1 MYSYSDR
8 LKAIQLYIQ
17 YGQSAA
23 ATVRVLGYPSKK
35 QLRRWYQSYTATN
48 QISSRKKRKPKYT
61 SAERRQAVEHYFR
74 TGQCIARTVRDLG
87 YPSKGWL
94 RAWVNGETPTA
105 ARGESSLAMPPD
117 RSRAARKCAVIKLCT
132 RQTSAAEVAHEFGV
146 TRQALYKWRN
156 QLLDTEMGQTM
167 KRRRG
172 RTTVGDSDELGGL
185 KDEIKALEKRVHEL
199 QLEHDIL
206 IKANELVKKDGGINP
221 RTLNNREKTLLVD
234 ALKDIYQLAKLLM
247 ALELPR
253 SSYYYER
260 KALQRPDKYAEARKE
275 IVVIFERNYR
285 CYGYRRIGECLRR
298 SGSQLSEKVVRRLM
312 TEEGLVVGSTR
323 RNRFKTYRGE
333 LGPAPENII
342 SRDFKAPAP
351 NEKWLTD
358 LSEFAIPPGK
368 VYLSPMIDCFDGL
381 VVSWSIGPSPNANL
395 VNSML
400 DEALSTLA
408 SGETPTVHSD
418 RGWHYRWPGWLQR
431 IETANLRRSMSR
443 KGCTPD
449 NAACEAFFGRLKTEF
464 FYPRQWA
471 GVTMEQFIAELDG
484 YIRWYNETRIKM
496 SLGGRSPVEYRQ
508 GLGIAV

>member
-1 MYSYSDR
+1 MS
-8 LKAIQLYIQ
+8 
-17 YGQSAA
+17 
-23 ATVRVLGYPSKK
+23 
-35 QLRRWYQSYTATN
+35 
-48 QISSRKKRKPKYT
+48 
-61 SAERRQAVEHYFR
+61 
-74 TGQCIARTVRDLG
+74 
-87 YPSKGWL
+87 
-94 RAWVNGETPTA
+94 
-105 ARGESSLAMPPD
+105 
-117 RSRAARKCAVIKLCT
+117 
-132 RQTSAAEVAHEFGV
+132 
-146 TRQALYKWRN
+146 
-156 QLLDTEMGQTM
+156 
-167 KRRRG
+167 
-172 RTTVGDSDELGGL
+172 
-185 KDEIKALEKRVHEL
+185 
-199 QLEHDIL
+199 
-206 IKANELVKKDGGINP
+206 
-221 RTLNNREKTLLVD
+221 TLNNREKTLLVD

-471 GVTMEQFIAELDG
+471 GVTMEQFMAELDG